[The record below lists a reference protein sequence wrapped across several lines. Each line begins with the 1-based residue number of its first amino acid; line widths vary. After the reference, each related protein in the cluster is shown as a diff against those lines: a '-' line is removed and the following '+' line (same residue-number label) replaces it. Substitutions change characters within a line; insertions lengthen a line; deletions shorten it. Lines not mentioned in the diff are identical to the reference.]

1 MGSTVAETTDAP
13 ADEIARRRVA
23 ARAGRRSWLRAQE
36 WSAYLYVLPPFAIF
50 AAFVAYPLARTVQ
63 YSFFSWDGLTSPS
76 WVGLHNYTRA
86 LSDPALRVSFEHSLL
101 FIVFDGLIPI
111 AVGLV
116 IAATMGRGRLRGLSV
131 YRTILFVPQIV
142 SLAVTGIAWRWMYA
156 ENGPV
161 NQLLR
166 AVGLGSSARA
176 WLGDETWALPAVG
189 AVGTWVTFGFCMV
202 LFIVGVQRIDPS
214 LYDAARVDG
223 AGPIAE
229 FFRVTLPLLR
239 REISVALTLTCIG
252 ALRSFDLV
260 FVTTGGGPGHSTDV
274 VGTAIYKEAFAYGEV
289 GQAAALSVILAVLIL
304 VVIGVANLIGRD
316 GS

>member
-1 MGSTVAETTDAP
+1 MEAP
-13 ADEIARRRVA
+13 AVAAGDEVARRA
-23 ARAGRRSWLRAQE
+23 AGADPGAVRRWLKAQE
-36 WSAYLYVLPPFAIF
+36 WTAYLYVLPPFAVF
-50 AAFVAYPLARTVQ
+50 AAFVAYPLARTVG
-63 YSFFSWDGLTSPS
+63 YSFFEWDGLSPAV
-76 WVGLHNYTRA
+76 WVGLGNYRDA
-86 LSDPALRVSFEHSLL
+86 FSDPNLRVAFEHSLL

-111 AVGLV
+111 AIGLV
-116 IAATMGRGRLRGLSV
+116 IAAVMGRGPLRGLSV
-131 YRTILFVPQIV
+131 YRTILFVPQVV

-166 AVGLGSSARA
+166 WFGVGSSGRA

-189 AVGTWVTFGFCMV
+189 VVGTWVMFGFCMV

-223 AGPIAE
+223 AGPVLE
-229 FFRVTLPLLR
+229 FFKVTLPLLR
-239 REISVALTLTCIG
+239 REIAIALTLTSIA

-274 VGTAIYKEAFAYGEV
+274 VGTAIYKEAFSYGEV
-289 GQAAALSVILAVLIL
+289 GQAAALSVILAVLIF
-304 VVIGVANLIGRD
+304 VVIGLVNLFARNAE
-316 GS
+316 